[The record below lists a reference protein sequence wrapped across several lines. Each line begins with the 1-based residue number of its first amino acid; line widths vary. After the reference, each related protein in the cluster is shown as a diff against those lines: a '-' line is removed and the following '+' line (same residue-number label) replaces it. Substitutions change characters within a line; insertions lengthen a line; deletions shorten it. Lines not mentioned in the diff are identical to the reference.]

1 MDIYHKNMKNIYIY
15 IKNLNIKDMKKIKSM
30 KQKENIK
37 KI

>member
-1 MDIYHKNMKNIYIY
+1 MKNIYIY

>member
-1 MDIYHKNMKNIYIY
+1 MKNIYIY
-15 IKNLNIKDMKKIKSM
+15 IKNINIKDMKKIKSM